1 MTFNLR
7 ELTRAY
13 RQEVEEYQGISC
25 HYKIDKETEQ
35 LKVQY
40 LRTINQLEREY
51 TLQKKLA
58 IKYGTVFDSTSDKVL
73 DVLAQLYDTYHKL
86 NSMLEQR
93 KIVQVEKEPI
103 NHRTIAEYIK

>member
-35 LKVQY
+35 LKCDY
-40 LRTINQLEREY
+40 LRAINQLEREY

-58 IKYGTVFDSTSDKVL
+58 IKYGIDSSSDKVL

-93 KIVQVEKEPI
+93 KIVQVEKDPI